1 MDRKTVKHVAEVA
14 RLDLTDKELDQFSR
28 DMGSILEAFKA
39 IGKADTKD
47 VKPAF
52 QPVDVK
58 NVTRADVVEPCLKQN
73 EALSNTK
80 NKEEGFFRGPKV
92 V

>member
-14 RLDLTDKELDQFSR
+14 RLSLTDKELDQFSK
-28 DMGSILEAFKA
+28 DLGSVLESFKA
-39 IGKADTKD
+39 LGKADTKN

-58 NVTRADVVEPCLKQN
+58 NVTRPDNVEPCLRQD
-73 EALSNTK
+73 EALANTK
-80 NKEEGFFRGPKV
+80 NKEDGFFRGPKV